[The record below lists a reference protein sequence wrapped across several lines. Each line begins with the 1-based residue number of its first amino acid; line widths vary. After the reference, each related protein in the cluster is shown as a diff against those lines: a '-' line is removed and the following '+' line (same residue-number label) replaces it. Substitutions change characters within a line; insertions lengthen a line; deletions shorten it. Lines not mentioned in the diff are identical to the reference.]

1 MKMHNIIM
9 KKKKKYK
16 LKYRKNPKRKH
27 NSFLLQKLFF
37 ILSLIMLYS
46 YLFINYK
53 FQGTVVRVKDSIFKE
68 IISFENNLNLSLQ
81 IFDEFRKINCDNKL
95 IERNQK
101 FKKNRNPDISV
112 IITVFNQAY
121 NLNKC
126 LRSVQNQSI
135 KNIEI
140 IIVDDCSLDN
150 SLELIKEYQKEDE
163 RIVLI
168 SHSLNEGTIK
178 SRADSVRKA
187 RGKYITIIDG
197 DDAFI
202 HKDILKN
209 SLYIAQKAN
218 LDVVEFR
225 LGKYMKGIYKGM
237 VYDYNPLN
245 VTHILYQPELRTKFF
260 AKKRGKIIINRI
272 IIGKFIKRKVFKDSL
287 NYIGSEFTDEYITDA
302 EDTIMAVGL
311 FHIAQSYYIMKELGY
326 YYAFSVIKKNY
337 KVVNNRCKINDSPR
351 QFGFYYLIK
360 FLVDKNN
367 KTEEEK
373 KKTYDEYVKFN
384 INAIFG
390 IKLSKKQCQII
401 FHVLNK
407 FLEWDFLNQKEK
419 ENIIAYKNK
428 VVEKVKKENI
438 TLIY

>member
-1 MKMHNIIM
+1 MKMHNVIM

-16 LKYRKNPKRKH
+16 LKYRKNPKRKL

-68 IISFENNLNLSLQ
+68 IISFENNLNLTLQ

-121 NLNKC
+121 NLHKC

-168 SHSLNEGTIK
+168 SHSSNEGTIK

-272 IIGKFIKRKVFKDSL
+272 IIGKFIKRKVFKDLL
-287 NYIGSEFTDEYITDA
+287 N
-302 EDTIMAVGL
+302 
-311 FHIAQSYYIMKELGY
+311 
-326 YYAFSVIKKNY
+326 
-337 KVVNNRCKINDSPR
+337 
-351 QFGFYYLIK
+351 
-360 FLVDKNN
+360 
-367 KTEEEK
+367 
-373 KKTYDEYVKFN
+373 
-384 INAIFG
+384 
-390 IKLSKKQCQII
+390 
-401 FHVLNK
+401 
-407 FLEWDFLNQKEK
+407 
-419 ENIIAYKNK
+419 
-428 VVEKVKKENI
+428 
-438 TLIY
+438 